1 MPYRRYTRRKG
12 NSMNSKAMYNLSY
25 GLFVLTA
32 KDGDKDN
39 GCIVNTVT
47 QVTTEPNRI
56 VVAVNKLNFTHD
68 MISKTGEFNVSILT
82 EGSKFETYKHFGF
95 QSGKDIDKF
104 ESIEFKR
111 AANGITYIAN
121 ETNAYLSAKVVSKTD
136 LGTHTLFLADV
147 TDGEVLSG
155 DPSVTYAFYQKN
167 IKQKP
172 GANVGAAPKKGFIC
186 TVCGYIYEG
195 DELPSDFICPWCKHD
210 ASYFIPLESQA
221 PAKETTK
228 EITINK
234 IQEESKM
241 ANKYAGTQTEKNLQA
256 AFAGESQ
263 ARNKYTYFAS
273 KAKKEGYEQIA
284 ALFLKTADN
293 EKEHAKMWFKELEGI
308 GTTAENL
315 AAAADGENYEWTD
328 MYEDFAKTAEAEGF
342 PALAAK
348 FRMVGA
354 IEKHHEER
362 YRALLK
368 NVEAQEVFA
377 KSEVK
382 VWECRNCG
390 HIVVGTKAPEMCPVC
405 AHPQSYFEVN
415 AENY

>member
-1 MPYRRYTRRKG
+1 MDKK
-12 NSMNSKAMYNLSY
+12 SMYKLTY

-39 GCIVNTVT
+39 GCIVNTVA

-56 VVAVNKLNFTHD
+56 TVAVNKNNLTHD
-68 MISKTGEFNVSILT
+68 IIVKSGEFNVSILSEKARFDT
-82 EGSKFETYKHFGF
+82 FKHWGF
-95 QSGKDIDKF
+95 QSGRDVDKTEAITF
-104 ESIEFKR
+104 SR
-111 AANGITYIAN
+111 SANGLIYLPEEA
-121 ETNAYLSAKVVSKTD
+121 NAYLSAKVVTMTD

-147 TDGEVLSG
+147 TDGAVLSA
-155 DPSVTYAFYQKN
+155 DESVTYSFYQKY
-167 IKQKP
+167 IKQ
-172 GANVGAAPKKGFIC
+172 APVAKKKGYVC
-186 TVCGYIYEG
+186 TVCGYVYEG
-195 DELPSDFICPWCKHD
+195 ENLPEDFICPWCKH
-210 ASYFIPLESQA
+210 
-221 PAKETTK
+221 PATDFVPV
-228 EITINK
+228 EIENK
-234 IQEESKM
+234 AEKADKVEEKSM
-241 ANKYAGTQTEKNLQA
+241 NKYAGTQTEKNLQE

-273 KAKKEGYEQIA
+273 VAKKEGYEQIS

-293 EKEHAKMWFKELEGI
+293 EKEHAKMWFKELAGI
-308 GTTAENL
+308 GDTAANL

-328 MYEDFAKTAEAEGF
+328 MYEGFAVTAEKEGF
-342 PALAAK
+342 PELAAK

-368 NVEAQEVFA
+368 NVEMAEVFA

-390 HIVVGTKAPEMCPVC
+390 HIVVGTKAPEVCPTC
-405 AHPQSYFEVN
+405 AHPQSYFEIN